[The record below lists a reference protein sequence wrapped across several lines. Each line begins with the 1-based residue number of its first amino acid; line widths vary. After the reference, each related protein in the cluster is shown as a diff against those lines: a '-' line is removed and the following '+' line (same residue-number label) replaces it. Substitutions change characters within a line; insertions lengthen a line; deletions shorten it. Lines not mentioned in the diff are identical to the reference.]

1 MALSPNPLASTANP
15 FAGLPSYSGSDA
27 SVNQSGSTLLGGA
40 GQGNN
45 YIDNRPGAGQA
56 QINAMGLSGVRTD
69 LTGLGDKLSKDPRSI
84 AAITSKVPSPS
95 FVNPQA
101 KLVAT
106 LSTKFAEEAAAAA
119 PGNAASK
126 AKVDSLVNKLGGG
139 VSSGLNGTTAGILSK
154 IPSAAGEN
162 SLMGGA
168 SLLGSGQSAYSG
180 VANLDGLGS
189 SIKNAAGGAV
199 NSITGALGGLGGLGT
214 LANTVSNAGA
224 DVSGILNKLGGGNLA
239 GGIMGAAGKISATA
253 GMLGNILSMKRG
265 ANLPSGGEMFAS
277 TGPGISV
284 EANSA
289 EDWRVRISA
298 NWALF
303 GDGNPMID
311 MLKKTGGVVW
321 PYLPNI
327 TVSTKANYSQVDL
340 LHSNYPHQG
349 YKNSQVDE
357 IQISGEFSCEHKEDA
372 AYWIAANTF
381 FKTATKMFFGTGDNA
396 GSPPIICRLNGYGA
410 NIFNNV
416 PVVVKSYSV
425 DLKDDVNYI
434 KCDAYGNNTWVPALS
449 TVTVTV
455 MPIYNREN
463 LRKFNLKE
471 YAKGAILTNGAGYI

>member
-1 MALSPNPLASTANP
+1 MALSANPISAVKSALSSVQNP
-15 FAGLPSYSGSDA
+15 FANLPSAGGVNSLDA
-27 SVNQSGSTLLGGA
+27 GAALLGGSSA
-40 GQGNN
+40 SSGNLPLSN
-45 YIDNRPGAGQA
+45 YVPA
-56 QINAMGLSGVRTD
+56 NAEGVVQSVSSTP
-69 LTGLGDKLSKDPRSI
+69 TG
-84 AAITSKVPSPS
+84 SPS

-101 KLVAT
+101 KLVAA
-106 LSTKFAEEAAAAA
+106 LSTTFSEEAAAAS
-119 PGNAASK
+119 PGNIASK
-126 AKVDSLVNKLGGG
+126 QRVDKLVDEL
-139 VSSGLNGTTAGILSK
+139 SGAIGSGYNGTTAGILSK

-162 SLMGGA
+162 SLNGGA
-168 SLLGSGQSAYSG
+168 SLLGSGQSAYTG
-180 VANLDGLGS
+180 TGNLDGLGS
-189 SIKNAAGGAV
+189 SVKNAVGGAV
-199 NSITGALGGLGGLGT
+199 NSITGAVGGLGGLGS
-214 LANTVSNAGA
+214 LAKSVSNVAADISGA
-224 DVSGILNKLGGGNLA
+224 INKLGGGNLA
-239 GGIMGAAGKISATA
+239 GGLMATAGKISATA
-253 GMLGNILSMKRG
+253 GILGNILSMKRG

-303 GDGNPMID
+303 GEGNAMIGR
-311 MLKKTGGVVW
+311 LKDTGGVVW

-327 TVSTKANYSQVDL
+327 TVATKANYTQVDM
-340 LHSNYPHQG
+340 LHSNYPHMG
-349 YKNSQVDE
+349 FKNSQVDE
-357 IQISGEFSCEHKEDA
+357 IQISGDFSCETATDA

-381 FKTATKMFFGTGDNA
+381 FKTATKMFFGQGENA

-416 PVVVKSYSV
+416 PVIVKSYSV

-463 LRKFNLKE
+463 LRKFSLQE
-471 YAKGAILTNGAGYI
+471 YAKGTLTTNGTGYI